1 MSARRRNERGLVLIV
16 VLWGIA
22 ALSLIAAAILSS
34 AATSVRVSRN
44 VWSQLRV
51 QAAADAG
58 AQAAAL
64 SLFDPSPSGTPA
76 LDGRERHLS
85 FDDVGLT
92 VSVRDQSGLIDI
104 NTAGSELLRSYFRA
118 QGMADDEAHA
128 LAARVIAWRSPRG
141 LEDSIATG
149 VNDEG
154 EGSGYGP
161 RRGPFQSLDELTF
174 VRGVTPDIYRR
185 LESGLTIYSHR
196 PDFDTRTAPKE
207 VLALIPGMTAA
218 RAEAMIAGRPPV
230 LPQAGHAYL
239 VEASAER
246 DGVRFTRR
254 AVFLRSADPARPFWI
269 LDWR

>member
-1 MSARRRNERGLVLIV
+1 MRAHRQNERGLVLVV

-64 SLFDPSPSGTPA
+64 SLFDPSPSGTA
-76 LDGRERHLS
+76 GLDGRERHLS
-85 FDDVGLT
+85 FDDVGVT

-104 NTAGSELLRSYFRA
+104 NTAGPELLRSYFRA
-118 QGMADDEAHA
+118 QGIADTEADA
-128 LAARVIAWRSPRG
+128 LAARVIAWRSPEG
-141 LEDSIATG
+141 LGDSIRADMDDEPGNSG
-149 VNDEG
+149 VE
-154 EGSGYGP
+154 P
-161 RRGPFQSLDELTF
+161 RRRPFQSLDELNF
-174 VRGVTPDIYRR
+174 VHGVTPDIYRR
-185 LESGLTIYSHR
+185 LAPGLTVFSHR

-207 VLALIPGMTAA
+207 VLALIPGMNAA
-218 RAEAMIAGRPPV
+218 RAATAIALRAPV